1 MISFSHTDK
10 PRAMHEHDVLEVLKH
25 VVGGSGLGR
34 GLLRARGRM
43 GCRVWAEVL
52 AWSGLTRGCGL
63 GVDCGLVCSRS
74 GLVRARLGALDCGLR
89 VLAGMGCAGHR
100 AQVCDIL

>member
-1 MISFSHTDK
+1 MDTMISFSHTDK

-34 GLLRARGRM
+34 GLRARGRM

-63 GVDCGLVCSRS
+63 GVMGWSAAGLGWS
-74 GLVRARLGALDCGLR
+74 GPGLEPWT
-89 VLAGMGCAGHR
+89 VG
-100 AQVCDIL
+100 